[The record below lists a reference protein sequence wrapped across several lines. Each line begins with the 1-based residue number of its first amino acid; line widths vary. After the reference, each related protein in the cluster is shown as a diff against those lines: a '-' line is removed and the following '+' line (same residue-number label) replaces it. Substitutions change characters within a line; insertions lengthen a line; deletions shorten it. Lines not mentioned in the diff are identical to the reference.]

1 MIRLRDIMTR
11 EVISV
16 SPDLSIRDAM
26 SLLSSRHISGVPVVE
41 GSTVVGVVTSNDL
54 MAFAAELPGSP
65 SERLEN
71 EDYREAQPRKVD
83 SPDVDTEPPAQFFTE
98 LWDDAGADVTVRF
111 ASVNAAEWNVLDEH
125 TVEEAMTRAPICS
138 VPADT
143 TLPAAAQFMRL
154 HGIHRVLIT
163 DDGKFVG
170 IVTATDIANAV
181 AEHKTHER
189 EYVFGKEAH
198 FTGEPVAKHLH
209 LETTLGARIRRGE
222 EPNRETRQDPGRN
235 EPHESS

>member
-1 MIRLRDIMTR
+1 MTRLRDIMTR

-65 SERLEN
+65 TERIDN
-71 EDYREAQPRKVD
+71 EDYREGRSRNLE
-83 SPDVDTEPPAQFFTE
+83 SPDIDPEPPSHFFTE
-98 LWDDAGADVTVRF
+98 LWEDAGADVTVRF
-111 ASVNAAEWNVLDEH
+111 ANVNAAEWNVLDEH

-143 TLPAAAQFMRL
+143 SLPATAQFMRL
-154 HGIHRVLIT
+154 HAIHRVLVT

-189 EYVFGKEAH
+189 EYVFGKESH
-198 FTGEPVAKHLH
+198 FAGQPAAKHLH
-209 LETTLGARIRRGE
+209 PETTLGARIKRGGESRDRRGE
-222 EPNRETRQDPGRN
+222 DSN
-235 EPHESS
+235 EPSS